1 MVKTARPYLCNFLG
15 TMYKNS
21 SRETLMAVLKQNGL
35 EKDCLM
41 HVREKYVFLEV
52 LSIIFSAWF

>member
-1 MVKTARPYLCNFLG
+1 
-15 TMYKNS
+15 MYKNS

-52 LSIIFSAWF
+52 LSIIFSAWFEINCTHNKIAVYIK